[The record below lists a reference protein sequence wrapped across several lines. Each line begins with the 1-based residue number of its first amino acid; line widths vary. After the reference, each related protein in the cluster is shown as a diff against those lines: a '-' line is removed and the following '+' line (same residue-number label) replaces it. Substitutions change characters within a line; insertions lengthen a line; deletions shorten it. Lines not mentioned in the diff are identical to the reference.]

1 MFQALFTLVT
11 DRLIR
16 KTKYGKYIRRLAMIT
31 GILYWLKL
39 KKEEKSA

>member
-1 MFQALFTLVT
+1 MFQTLFTLAM